1 MAVSTN
7 DSLRERRRCHRGITS
22 LVLRGNAYGRRSE
35 ETVGRGT
42 PMNEERRQHLLESRF
57 TRPLSGTGAVGE
69 VERESAPV
77 GTYHETRQLAAA
89 FPVSGSGASHG
100 AQPPGMAGEVCAAGD
115 RKSVG

>member
-57 TRPLSGTGAVGE
+57 TRPQAIVDAATS
-69 VERESAPV
+69 REL
-77 GTYHETRQLAAA
+77 HEPLTDDARLLIVAAD
-89 FPVSGSGASHG
+89 H
-100 AQPPGMAGEVCAAGD
+100 AARD
-115 RKSVG
+115 RKSTRLNSSHLGISYAV